1 MSEHVKEVGDASFE
15 KDVLQSEQPVLVD
28 FWAAWCAPCRM
39 IAPTVEAVAEQ
50 YQGSASVVKLNVDEN
65 PATSQRYGIK
75 GIPTLIL
82 FRQGKEEERIV
93 GATSKESLSRLIE
106 KSLNGGAQA
115 QPA

>member
-1 MSEHVKEVGDASFE
+1 MSEYVKEVNDTSFE
-15 KDVLQSEQPVLVD
+15 TDVLQSKQPVLVD

-50 YQGSASVVKLNVDEN
+50 YSGSASVVKLNVDEN
-65 PATSQRYGIK
+65 PSISQRYGIK

-82 FRQGKEEERIV
+82 FREGKEEERIV

-106 KSLNGGAQA
+106 KSLNGTPTQQA
-115 QPA
+115 